1 MSIKHHEMKLVIVP
15 LAALMILLSVLSCGC
30 TTGTA
35 PPATPAATP
44 TPAPQPVITAV
55 SVTVPTPEP
64 VRTLPPEQDVN
75 LVLTKDR
82 PSSEIHLLYQGG
94 TGDGL
99 ISKIWMDVYT
109 SDGAV
114 HEYVMSNAQRPLPG
128 DEIVAP
134 GDRGT
139 DRCEVFVVS
148 SGTRY
153 KVIDGPALGGG
164 YY

>member
-1 MSIKHHEMKLVIVP
+1 MSIKHHTMKHVIV
-15 LAALMILLSVLSCGC
+15 LVASLVILLSVLSSGC
-30 TTGTA
+30 TSGTA
-35 PPATPAATP
+35 PAATP
-44 TPAPQPVITAV
+44 VPTLQTTEPVTIIPI
-55 SVTVPTPEP
+55 STVPTLEP

-99 ISKIWMDVYT
+99 VSSIWMDVHT